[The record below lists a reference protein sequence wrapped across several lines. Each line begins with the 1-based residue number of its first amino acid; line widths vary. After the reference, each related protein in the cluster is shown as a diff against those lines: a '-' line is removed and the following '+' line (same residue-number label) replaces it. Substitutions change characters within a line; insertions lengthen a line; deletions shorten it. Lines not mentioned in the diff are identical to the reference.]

1 MSDDIAF
8 TSNLQIKENSNV
20 SNMVLSGT
28 DYLKNEEMTEF
39 VDKLI
44 RENCSMKKELIMKE
58 IEVEKCIDQ
67 IL

>member
-44 RENCSMKKELIMKE
+44 RENCSMKKKRVLES
-58 IEVEKCIDQ
+58 
-67 IL
+67 